1 MHRGRDILICI
12 HSVITYYTLYKTTHK
27 RLYCKIVSVAE
38 VSDLLLYHVCFEI
51 SAKVFALRD
60 TIPGL
65 SSQLD
70 LADMT
75 KITASKPQVA
85 HKVCGRKV

>member
-12 HSVITYYTLYKTTHK
+12 HSVITYYTDCTKQLTRDFIV
-27 RLYCKIVSVAE
+27 RLSVLQK
-38 VSDLLLYHVCFEI
+38 SQINFYIVCFEI
-51 SAKVFALRD
+51 SAKAFALRD

-85 HKVCGRKV
+85 HKVCERKV